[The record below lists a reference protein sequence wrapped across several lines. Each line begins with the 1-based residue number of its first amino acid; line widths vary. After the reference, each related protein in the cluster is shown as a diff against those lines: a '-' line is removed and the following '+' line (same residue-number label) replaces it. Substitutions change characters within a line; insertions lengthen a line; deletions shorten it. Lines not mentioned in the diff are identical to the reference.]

1 MNLIIGATG
10 TLGNYLK
17 NVHENLNIGYLAP
30 SSKELDIR
38 SSLSCKIFMQNNLNI
53 EKIFFLA
60 AMTDVDECEKNPK
73 LAYDINVQGLINFI
87 DVINPNIRF
96 IYISSSAVF
105 GGCIQKNSYSELDNP
120 FALNNYGLSKLMA
133 EEFVKTKL
141 KNQLIVRSS
150 WMIGGGPERDKKFL
164 SKILPLLTTDQNIF
178 IVNDK
183 FGSLTYAKH
192 LAEFL
197 LCDDIDLYR
206 DVLHF
211 SSKDAVS
218 RYEMATYIAEQLNSK
233 SQIIGV
239 SSNYFPLPA
248 PRPMSEALITVRGT
262 NYFIGWKNIVKD
274 YLQEW
279 I

>member
-1 MNLIIGATG
+1 
-10 TLGNYLK
+10 
-17 NVHENLNIGYLAP
+17 
-30 SSKELDIR
+30 
-38 SSLSCKIFMQNNLNI
+38 
-53 EKIFFLA
+53 
-60 AMTDVDECEKNPK
+60 
-73 LAYDINVQGLINFI
+73 
-87 DVINPNIRF
+87 
-96 IYISSSAVF
+96 
-105 GGCIQKNSYSELDNP
+105 
-120 FALNNYGLSKLMA
+120 
-133 EEFVKTKL
+133 
-141 KNQLIVRSS
+141 
-150 WMIGGGPERDKKFL
+150 MIGGGPERDKKFI
-164 SKILPLLTTDQNIF
+164 SKILPVLTKDQNIS

-197 LCDDIDLYR
+197 LSDDIDLYS

-218 RYEMATYIAEQLNSK
+218 RYEIATYIAEQLNSK

-279 I
+279 V